1 MPPIISPKGDK
12 MKTLSTILVAS
23 MLATASFGADLS
35 DKDIQKLAEQ
45 TAAKSVKIKKQAS
58 ELEAKIAT
66 LCKEQFALRSAAKDL
81 NAEQRA
87 KYFKEL
93 KYQKRQAVS
102 KLGRDDIYNEGVCRG
117 FVGHVGLKG
126 ARYGMGADIADFG
139 AKGAGF
145 GMQQDSANDCPMGVN
160 ECPLGQKPQGKGPK
174 GFKN

>member
-58 ELEAKIAT
+58 ELEAKIAK

-87 KYFKEL
+87 KYLKEL

-102 KLGRDDIYNEGVCRG
+102 KLGRDDIYNESVCRG
-117 FVGHVGLKG
+117 FGG
-126 ARYGMGADIADFG
+126 RMGADIADFG

-145 GMQQDSANDCPMGVN
+145 GMCQDSANDCPMGVN
-160 ECPLGQKPQGKGPK
+160 ECPLIQKPQGKGPK